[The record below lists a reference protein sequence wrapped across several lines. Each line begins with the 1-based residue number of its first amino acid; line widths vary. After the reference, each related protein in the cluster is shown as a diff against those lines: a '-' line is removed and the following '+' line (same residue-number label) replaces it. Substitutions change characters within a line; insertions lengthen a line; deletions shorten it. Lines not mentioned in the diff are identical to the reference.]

1 MSQNLCVGIKY
12 SICNVLDLGR
22 WFPEDIFVGKCP
34 FGHCLRLFV
43 VLFSLCVCV
52 CVCGFFCLFCFCFV
66 LFCFCQNNGE
76 ACLGGE
82 DC

>member
-1 MSQNLCVGIKY
+1 MSQNLCVRIKY
-12 SICNVLDLGR
+12 SICNELDLGR

-43 VLFSLCVCV
+43 VLFSVGFLFFVFCV
-52 CVCGFFCLFCFCFV
+52 FFWIAKITEKHV
-66 LFCFCQNNGE
+66 
-76 ACLGGE
+76 GGGGDE